1 MFNGYYAIRSD
12 IVGNSSFVDGTG
24 NTAMPI
30 VSVMSKQNPAGD
42 FYITPEADISF
53 TITKPTRIS
62 DISIEITEPD
72 GTPAPI
78 SERSSVIFKI
88 ERIRTLNTNVA
99 KDVFNDFVKKNKTSR
114 YSPK

>member
-1 MFNGYYAIRSD
+1 
-12 IVGNSSFVDGTG
+12 
-24 NTAMPI
+24 MPI

-88 ERIRTLNTNVA
+88 ERIRKLNTDVA
-99 KDVFNDFVKKNKTSR
+99 REVFDQFMEKQKKNKKSL
-114 YSPK
+114 YSPQ